1 MVGDETYGTMVNSEL
16 APPRRSLWELT
27 RVFLKVGT
35 TGFGGAMPMLAMIHA
50 EMVEKRRWVTQ
61 EEYDESVMVG
71 QFLPGPVVVD
81 AATYLGYRLRGWA
94 GAAVA
99 CVTFILP
106 SFLMML
112 ALTLVYLRYGEAPQL
127 TGVFRGL
134 GAAVVALILS
144 AAWRMGK
151 PALKDARSAALMA
164 GALVALLVFQVNV
177 ILLVVLAGAAGIA
190 LFRKPSD
197 FPMGQKKGGSR

>member
-1 MVGDETYGTMVNSEL
+1 MDPAAKGRIASAPVGLLRL
-16 APPRRSLWELT
+16 AGVL
-27 RVFLKVGT
+27 LKVGS

-81 AATYLGYRLRGWA
+81 AATYLGYRLRGWP
-94 GAAVA
+94 GAVVA
-99 CVTFILP
+99 CVSFILP
-106 SFLMML
+106 SFVMML
-112 ALTLVYLRYGEAPQL
+112 ALTLIYLRYGEAPQL

-134 GAAVVALILS
+134 GAAVVALILA
-144 AAWRMGK
+144 AAWRMGR
-151 PALKDARSAALMA
+151 PVLRDARSAALML
-164 GALVALLVFQVNV
+164 GALLGLLVLRLNVVALML
-177 ILLVVLAGAAGIA
+177 LAGVAGMA

-197 FPMGQKKGGSR
+197 FPIAQKKGGS